1 MMLLGLLKMERVM
14 NIIHP
19 AENDKVIDPGLR
31 HTGYAPTGKCLM
43 RDGKLYYCGYDV
55 ADLTAHS
62 SFEECA
68 YLLLHGELPNE
79 KELCGFLAQL
89 RGLTITRLNG
99 FIPPRRNC
107 GEFRRLLT
115 LFGPS
120 WMHTNTMDTLRTMVS
135 FLGTDAFKEP
145 ATDNLI
151 LHNALTLMAT
161 MPLFVAAIAHHKKY
175 GNLRKFPW
183 HITPPKPYSVAKM
196 FLTLLHGQ
204 EPPEEEWKALD
215 ASLILYL
222 EHEDNASTHTAH
234 VVTGT
239 NSDIFSANIA
249 GLCALKGNLHGGANE
264 YAMELL
270 EEIGDASRARE
281 VLEKKLAAG
290 ELIMGFGHAVYK
302 NIPDPRCTVMKP
314 IVERLAQTHAQK
326 NLYELALGVEEQVFK
341 LLGKSPNI
349 DFWTAP
355 LYKFLGI
362 PAKLATPV
370 FTMSRTVGW
379 SAHHMEYR
387 KLTADKRGMPE
398 LIRPRSS
405 EYVGP
410 EPRSYIPISQRS

>member
-1 MMLLGLLKMERVM
+1 M
-14 NIIHP
+14 NIIRP
-19 AENDKVIDPGLR
+19 TENDRVIDPGLR

-43 RDGKLYYCGYDV
+43 RNGRLYYCGYDV
-55 ADLTAHS
+55 TDLAAHS

-68 YLLLHGELPNE
+68 YLLLHDELPNE
-79 KELCGFLAQL
+79 KELNGFRAQL
-89 RGLTITRLNG
+89 QSMTIAHLNG

-115 LFGPS
+115 LFS
-120 WMHTNTMDTLRTMVS
+120 SSHTNSMDALRTMVS
-135 FLGTDAFKEP
+135 LLGAGAFTEP
-145 ATDNLI
+145 AVENLI

-161 MPLFVAAIAHHKKY
+161 MPLLVAAISHHKKY
-175 GNLRKFPW
+175 GNLRRFPW
-183 HITPPKPYSVAKM
+183 HVTPPKPYSVAKM
-196 FLTLLHGQ
+196 FLTLLHGK

-215 ASLILYL
+215 ISLILYL

-239 NSDIFSANIA
+239 NSDIFSANVA

-264 YAMELL
+264 YTMALL
-270 EEIGDASRARE
+270 DEIGHAPRSRE
-281 VLEKKLAAG
+281 VLKRKLDAG

-302 NIPDPRCTVMKP
+302 NEPDPRCIVMKP
-314 IVERLAQTHAQK
+314 IVRRLAQTDARK
-326 NLYELALGVEEQVFK
+326 KIYETALVVEKLVHWE
-341 LLGKSPNI
+341 LLGKMPNI

-362 PAKLATPV
+362 PAELATLV
-370 FTMSRTVGW
+370 FAMSRTIGW

-405 EYVGP
+405 EYIGP
-410 EPRSYIPISQRS
+410 EPRPYIPISQRS